1 MANKNIYKKGKVYS
15 SNPFSKIIEMTK
27 GKDEIETE
35 KSTQEQKDLVNSLT
49 IELDKILYKNFEE
62 EEEKNNIEEVKNVEN
77 KNNNLEEELPP
88 EGLNLNDVKDIKM
101 TTKFMNKLNFN
112 EQQKS
117 NVKKENIEEVKNVEN
132 KLEASLPKGL
142 KLNDL
147 ENIKM
152 IAKFMN
158 KLTLSEQR
166 KVNFPKAI
174 ELLVA
179 LHESDRII
187 ENKNKICDNKNLI
200 YLKKDGGQIEEIEE
214 YLRDIVNIKKAKVL

>member
-1 MANKNIYKKGKVYS
+1 MANKNKNIYKKGKVYS

-27 GKDEIETE
+27 GKEEIEKE
-35 KSTQEQKDLVNSLT
+35 MLPQEQKDLVNSLT

-62 EEEKNNIEEVKNVEN
+62 EEENDEKEEEKNNIK
-77 KNNNLEEELPP
+77 
-88 EGLNLNDVKDIKM
+88 
-101 TTKFMNKLNFN
+101 
-112 EQQKS
+112 
-117 NVKKENIEEVKNVEN
+117 EVKNVEN

-147 ENIKM
+147 ENIKI

-166 KVNFPKAI
+166 RVNFPKAI

-200 YLKKDGGQIEEIEE
+200 YLKKDAGQIEEIEE
-214 YLRDIVNIKKAKVL
+214 YLRDIVNIQKAKFFINLRKVLFY

>member
-1 MANKNIYKKGKVYS
+1 
-15 SNPFSKIIEMTK
+15 
-27 GKDEIETE
+27 
-35 KSTQEQKDLVNSLT
+35 LVNSLT

-62 EEEKNNIEEVKNVEN
+62 EEENDYEKGEEKNNIEEVKNVEN
-77 KNNNLEEELPP
+77 KNTIIL
-88 EGLNLNDVKDIKM
+88 
-101 TTKFMNKLNFN
+101 
-112 EQQKS
+112 
-117 NVKKENIEEVKNVEN
+117 KE
-132 KLEASLPKGL
+132 SLPKGL

-166 KVNFPKAI
+166 RVNFPKAI

-187 ENKNKICDNKNLI
+187 ENKNKICVNKNLI
-200 YLKKDGGQIEEIEE
+200 YSKKGKGKIEEIEE
-214 YLRDIVNIKKAKVL
+214 YLRDIVNIKKAKFL

>member
-27 GKDEIETE
+27 GKNEIEKE
-35 KSTQEQKDLVNSLT
+35 MLPQEQKDLVNSLK

-62 EEEKNNIEEVKNVEN
+62 EDNNEKEEEKNNIEEVKN
-77 KNNNLEEELPP
+77 
-88 EGLNLNDVKDIKM
+88 D
-101 TTKFMNKLNFN
+101 
-112 EQQKS
+112 
-117 NVKKENIEEVKNVEN
+117 EN
-132 KLEASLPKGL
+132 KLEASLPKEL

-166 KVNFPKAI
+166 IVNFPKAI

-214 YLRDIVNIKKAKVL
+214 YLRDIVNIKKAKVLKI

>member
-62 EEEKNNIEEVKNVEN
+62 EEEKNNIEEVKN
-77 KNNNLEEELPP
+77 
-88 EGLNLNDVKDIKM
+88 
-101 TTKFMNKLNFN
+101 
-112 EQQKS
+112 
-117 NVKKENIEEVKNVEN
+117 ENIEEVKNVEN